1 MKQIVLDDS
10 CLLENDIIINDIKIY
25 HYLVDVRRVRVGD
38 TLSILFRGKEVRFTK
53 ILSIGSNFI
62 KLSTLKVEKLK
73 KRDFEISMF
82 ISTLKGKKLDLSL
95 RQIVEIGVAQI
106 NIVNAEHSVA
116 KIDMDNLTFKNE
128 RFLRLIDE
136 ALKQSGNTQAPSLN
150 FYRDFFCIPYSP
162 SVNYYVAHNDGLLL
176 SCGDDISFSG
186 KIGILVGPEGCF
198 SSSEIAF
205 FKKLDFKFVRFNT
218 PILRAETAIIYSL
231 VHFKLLLEANNNG

>member
-10 CLLENDIIINDIKIY
+10 CLLENDIIINDVNIY
-25 HYLVDVRRVRVGD
+25 HYLVNVRRVRVGD
-38 TLSILFRGKEVRFTK
+38 KISVLFKGKEVRFAK
-53 ILSIGSNFI
+53 ILVIGSNFI
-62 KLSTLKVEKLK
+62 RLSTLKVEKLK

-82 ISTLKGKKLDLSL
+82 ISSLKGKKLDLSL
-95 RQIVEIGVAQI
+95 KHIVEIGVDQI

-128 RFLRLIDE
+128 RFSKLIDE
-136 ALKQSGNTQAPSLN
+136 ALKQSGNTQSPSIN
-150 FYRDFFCIPYSP
+150 FYGNFFSIPYSP

-176 SCGDDISFSG
+176 SCGDDISSYSK

-205 FKKLDFKFVRFNT
+205 FKKLNFKFVRFNT

-231 VHFKLLLEANNNG
+231 VHFKLLLEASNG